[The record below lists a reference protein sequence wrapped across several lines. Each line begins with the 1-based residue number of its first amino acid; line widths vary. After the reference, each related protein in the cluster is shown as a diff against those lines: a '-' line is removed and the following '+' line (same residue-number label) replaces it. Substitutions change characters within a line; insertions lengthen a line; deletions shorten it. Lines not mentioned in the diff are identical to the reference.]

1 MTGEKWRDIDYV
13 QWVFDTGPMINF
25 FNAPKT
31 VENLIVSLR
40 DLRELSGGD
49 PTAKQ
54 MFDAWKS
61 AANAIGGMMM
71 ARLLKDESLGELV
84 HGFPAKHK
92 DIAGE
97 RTLFSD
103 GSMRVMLV
111 ASPDGSRADV
121 VMREV

>member
-1 MTGEKWRDIDYV
+1 MSDWTDHQYV

-25 FNAPKT
+25 FDAPKT

-40 DLRELSGGD
+40 ALRELSAGD

-61 AANAIGGMMM
+61 AAAAIGSMMM
-71 ARLLKDESLGELV
+71 ARLLKDESLSELV
-84 HGFPAKHK
+84 HCFPSKHK

-111 ASPDGSRADV
+111 ASPDGRRAYV